1 MGKLKITGGCR
12 LQGEVSVS
20 GAKNAILP
28 IMAACLLTKEP
39 CTIYPAPGL
48 QDVLVMR
55 DLLEFL
61 GARVELSGGQLQV
74 ETKDVGPR
82 EIPQEL
88 MRRLRA
94 SNLVLGPLLGRF
106 HWARIAYP
114 GGCDIGSR
122 PMDLHL
128 KGLAAM
134 GAELGESHGFITAR
148 SAGLKAADIQLD
160 FPSVGATENLMMA
173 AVLAAGTTII
183 RNVAKEPEIVDLQN
197 FLNSIG
203 ARVKGAG
210 LDTIRVDGV
219 SHLGGAVH
227 QLIPDRIEAG
237 THMLAAAITRGQTVV
252 RDLIPEHVEALIAK
266 LREAGVEVEVY
277 QDAVRVT
284 APGRPRAVSIKTLP
298 YPGFPTDMQPQ
309 MVSLLA
315 LAEGTGTVT
324 ENIFDKRFKYV
335 DELRRM
341 GAEIKVEG
349 RMAVIIGVD
358 RLSGAVV
365 EASDLRAA
373 AGLVLAGLAAEN
385 TTVIEDTAH
394 LDRGY
399 EGLDI
404 KYNRLGARIERLP

>member
-1 MGKLKITGGCR
+1 MGKLKIVGGDR

-20 GAKNAILP
+20 GAKNAVLP
-28 IMAACLLTKEP
+28 IMAACLLTSEP
-39 CTIYPAPGL
+39 CTIYPVPAL

-61 GARVELSGGQLQV
+61 GARVELCAGQMRI
-74 ETKDVGPR
+74 EARDVV
-82 EIPQEL
+82 PQEVSQDL

-94 SNLVLGPLLGRF
+94 SNLVLGPLLSRF

-134 GAELGESHGFITAR
+134 GAEIGDSHGFISAQCAR
-148 SAGLKAADIQLD
+148 LQPADIQLD

-173 AVLAAGTTII
+173 AVLAEGTTII

-203 ARVKGAG
+203 ARVRGAG

-219 SHLGGAVH
+219 NQTGGVVH

-237 THMLAAAITRGQTVV
+237 THLVAAAITQGEVVV
-252 RDLIPEHVEALIAK
+252 RDIIPEHVEAMLAK
-266 LREAGVEVEVY
+266 LREAGIGLEVY
-277 QDAVRVT
+277 ADAVRVT
-284 APGRPRAVSIKTLP
+284 GRGRPRPVDIKTLP

-315 LAEGTGTVT
+315 LADGTSTVT
-324 ENIFDKRFKYV
+324 ENIFEKRFKYV

-358 RLSGAVV
+358 HLSGAVV
-365 EASDLRAA
+365 QATDLRAA

-385 TTVIEDTAH
+385 TTVVEDTAH

-399 EGLDI
+399 ERLDA
-404 KYNRLGARIERLP
+404 KYNSLGANIARLP

>member
-1 MGKLKITGGCR
+1 MGKLKVTGGYR

-20 GAKNAILP
+20 GAKNAVLP
-28 IMAACLLTKEP
+28 IMAACLLTREP
-39 CTIYPAPGL
+39 CIIYPVPGL
-48 QDVLVMR
+48 KDVLVMR

-61 GARVELSGGQLQV
+61 GARVELSSGQMQIQAR
-74 ETKDVGPR
+74 DVVPR

-134 GAELGESHGFITAR
+134 GAEIHESHGFIGAR
-148 SAGLKAADIQLD
+148 CARLGPADIQLD

-173 AVLAAGTTII
+173 AVLAEGTTII
-183 RNVAKEPEIVDLQN
+183 RNAAKEPEIVDLQN

-219 SHLGGAVH
+219 KQLGGAVH

-237 THMLAAAITRGQTVV
+237 THMVAAAITRGEVVV
-252 RDLIPEHVEALIAK
+252 RNLIPEHVEALIAK
-266 LREAGVEVEVY
+266 LQEAGVEVEVHR
-277 QDAVRVT
+277 DAVRVSSR
-284 APGRPRAVSIKTLP
+284 GRPRAVNIKTMP

-315 LAEGTGTVT
+315 LADGTSTVT
-324 ENIFDKRFKYV
+324 ENIFEKRFKYV

-349 RMAVIIGVD
+349 RMAVIIGVKG
-358 RLSGAVV
+358 LSGAVV
-365 EASDLRAA
+365 EATDLRAA

-385 TTVIEDTAH
+385 TTIVEDTAH

-399 EGLDI
+399 EGLDV
-404 KYNRLGARIERLP
+404 KYNSLGARIERIP